1 MEFSHELALA
11 LFQSTDPFPVD
22 FEQAWRWIGY
32 STKQKA
38 KDKLF
43 NNFEAGVDYIISPNQ
58 TVKRTGRGGQ
68 NREDIRLSIDC
79 MKSLGMMA
87 GTEKGKE
94 IRHYFL
100 ECERIAKQSVVTQNT
115 QAQEME
121 RMKLEL
127 QLLQVK
133 QRYLDVSYAIQLSTS
148 PAILGWL
155 RGETPEPKELIY
167 IDRFLDA
174 TCREVGSTSGRSLTQ
189 LIAAAGLNPKS
200 AKDRNRVKKILK
212 CCGFDYDKMQR
223 WSTASYLRKYPVLED
238 EVYDQALKAVLGEF
252 AAGDSQ
258 PNLFVHQMQQAAL
271 NPRNTTQFIDGV
283 DQ

>member
-1 MEFSHELALA
+1 MQQGHCIPKSPNSYLHYA
-11 LFQSTDPFPVD
+11 TP
-22 FEQAWRWIGY
+22 
-32 STKQKA
+32 

-79 MKSLGMMA
+79 LKSLGMMA
-87 GTEKGKE
+87 ETEKGKE

-148 PAILGWL
+148 LAMLGWL
-155 RGETPEPKELIY
+155 RGETPPPKEPIY

-174 TCREVGSTSGRSLTQ
+174 TGREVGSSEGRSLTQ
-189 LIAAAGLNPKS
+189 LIVDAGLNPKS
-200 AKDRNRVKKILK
+200 TKDRNRVKKLLK
-212 CCGFDYDKMQR
+212 CCGLDYNSGQG
-223 WSTASYLRKYPVLED
+223 WSTASCLRKYPVLED

-271 NPRNTTQFIDGV
+271 SGRKSTKAFQGEEP
-283 DQ
+283 